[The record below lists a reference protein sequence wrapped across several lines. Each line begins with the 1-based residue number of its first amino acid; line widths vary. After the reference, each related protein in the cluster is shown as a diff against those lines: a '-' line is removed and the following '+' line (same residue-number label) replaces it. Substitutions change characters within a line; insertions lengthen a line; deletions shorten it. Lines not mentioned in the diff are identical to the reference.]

1 VQPAHGAFPE
11 MIRATGGG
19 ILVKPDDAGALAEGI
34 WQLFQD
40 RRRRLTIGRHGS
52 GEVRAHYGVKRSAEW
67 LEAALQEAVGKERLP
82 ADAGGHSETA
92 KVGRAAR

>member
-1 VQPAHGAFPE
+1 

-19 ILVKPDDAGALAEGI
+19 VLVKPDDPGALAEGI

-40 RRRRLTIGRHGS
+40 RRRRLAMGRHGA

-67 LEAALQEAVGKERLP
+67 LEAALIEVTRGALP
-82 ADAGGHSETA
+82 TIAGQQSKAAE
-92 KVGRAAR
+92 VGRAAR